1 MLDDVEKHID
11 MLVSLDDETYYHMTY
26 PEVKTFI
33 EDDVRSLGSEATEKL
48 CSLLQNPYA
57 WSCFFSLKDVF
68 IRFLF
73 FFSQL

>member
-1 MLDDVEKHID
+1 LLDDVEKHID

-33 EDDVRSLGSEATEKL
+33 EDDVRSLVSLGSEATEKL

-57 WSCFFSLKDVF
+57 WSCFFPLK
-68 IRFLF
+68 R
-73 FFSQL
+73 